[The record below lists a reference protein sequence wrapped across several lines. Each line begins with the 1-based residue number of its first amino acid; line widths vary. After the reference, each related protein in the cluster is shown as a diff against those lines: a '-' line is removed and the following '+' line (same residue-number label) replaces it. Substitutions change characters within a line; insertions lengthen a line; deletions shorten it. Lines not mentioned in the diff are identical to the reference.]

1 MIINNL
7 QIKESAIQTLKSE
20 AGAIENLIGFVNDE
34 FTESIRLIFGSA
46 GRVIVTGVGKS
57 AIICEK
63 IVATFN
69 STGTPAI
76 FMHAADA
83 IHGDLGMVREDD
95 WVMFVSKSGNTEE
108 VKVLLPLVKRIGA
121 KTIGLISNPDGYVAL
136 HADYVIKALMDKE
149 ADPNNLAPTTSTTV
163 HLAMGDA
170 MAISLLYA
178 RGFTSEDFAQY
189 HPGGALGKQ
198 LYLKVEDIYPRNE
211 LPIVHENQ
219 SIKESIIEVSRKR
232 LGIAAIVTDN
242 NQLCG
247 VFTDGDLRRMLQAH
261 DDFSKL
267 KIRDVMTTNPVTIQ
281 KGEYAL
287 RALNLMREKEINQ
300 LIVLEKERIVGFLHI
315 NDLLNEGIV

>member
-1 MIINNL
+1 MNL
-7 QIKESAIQTLKSE
+7 RKNIQTIAKETLQKESEAVKNVIKYIDGDFEALILAIL
-20 AGAIENLIGFVNDE
+20 
-34 FTESIRLIFGSA
+34 ESKGRL
-46 GRVIVTGVGKS
+46 IVTGIGKS
-57 AIICEK
+57 AIIANK
-63 IVATFN
+63 LVSTFN
-69 STGTPAI
+69 STGTPSI

-121 KTIGLISNPDGYVAL
+121 KTIGLVSNPDGYVAL
-136 HADYVIKALMDKE
+136 HADYVVKALMDKE

-198 LYLKVEDIYPRNE
+198 LYLKVEDIYPKNE
-211 LPIVHENQ
+211 LPIVDENE
-219 SIKESIIEVSRKR
+219 SIKESIIEISRKR
-232 LGIAAIVTDN
+232 LGVAAIVN
-242 NQLCG
+242 KEKKLCG

-267 KIRDVMTTNPVTIQ
+267 KIRDVMTPHPVTIQ

-300 LIVLEKERIVGFLHI
+300 LIVLEGDKIVGFLHI

>member
-1 MIINNL
+1 MNL
-7 QIKESAIQTLKSE
+7 RKNIQTIAKETLLKESEAVKNVIKYIDDDFEDLILAIL
-20 AGAIENLIGFVNDE
+20 
-34 FTESIRLIFGSA
+34 ESKGRLI
-46 GRVIVTGVGKS
+46 ITGIGKS
-57 AIICEK
+57 AIIANK
-63 IVATFN
+63 LVSTFN
-69 STGTPAI
+69 STGTPSI

-219 SIKESIIEVSRKR
+219 SIKESIIEISRKR

>member
-1 MIINNL
+1 MNL
-7 QIKESAIQTLKSE
+7 RKNIQTIAKETLLKESEAVKNVIKYIDDDFEDLILAIL
-20 AGAIENLIGFVNDE
+20 
-34 FTESIRLIFGSA
+34 ESKGRLI
-46 GRVIVTGVGKS
+46 ITGIGKS
-57 AIICEK
+57 AIIANK
-63 IVATFN
+63 LVSTFN
-69 STGTPAI
+69 STGTPSI

-219 SIKESIIEVSRKR
+219 SIKESIIEISRKR
-232 LGIAAIVTDN
+232 LGIAAIVSDN

>member
-1 MIINNL
+1 MNL
-7 QIKESAIQTLKSE
+7 RKNIQTIAKETLLKESEAVKNVIKYIDDDFEDLILAIL
-20 AGAIENLIGFVNDE
+20 
-34 FTESIRLIFGSA
+34 ESKGRLI
-46 GRVIVTGVGKS
+46 ITGIGKS
-57 AIICEK
+57 AIIANK
-63 IVATFN
+63 LVSTFN
-69 STGTPAI
+69 STGTPSI